1 MGEPLPKTLSEHLE
15 FKKRDFRSGVTEPRQ
30 NRAGG
35 SGGGEL
41 DVVII
46 PKSLGILIF
55 QRHFPPCGRGPPRLP
70 RYKTLRV
77 FPGVGSGRRGQLG
90 LGGWVSGENNP
101 DFLPR
106 DFPGRGL
113 EKREL
118 RHPIAP
124 KIPEYPRPF
133 PRDFCCPRGWWLLVH
148 PEGGKSGDD
157 NSQISVQGWK
167 GAWFEKYFG
176 KQSPKLGMRACSQLG
191 EMVEFCSWQEKRL
204 PRPRQSLVWGGGG
217 KSKIEEGAKINW
229 EVWGGK
235 EKESELGC
243 KKFQLGAWTQKKFQ
257 LEVWLQKNSG

>member
-1 MGEPLPKTLSEHLE
+1 MAK
-15 FKKRDFRSGVTEPRQ
+15 
-30 NRAGG
+30 
-35 SGGGEL
+35 
-41 DVVII
+41 II
-46 PKSLGILIF
+46 RIF
-55 QRHFPPCGRGPPRLP
+55 
-70 RYKTLRV
+70 
-77 FPGVGSGRRGQLG
+77 FPGIF
-90 LGGWVSGENNP
+90 P
-101 DFLPR
+101 D
-106 DFPGRGL
+106 GVL

-204 PRPRQSLVWGGGG
+204 PRPRQSLVWGGGKRAKLRKEQKLTG
-217 KSKIEEGAKINW
+217 KFWGVRKRNRNWAAKNSS
-229 EVWGGK
+229 WGLGRK
-235 EKESELGC
+235 KNSSWRFGC
-243 KKFQLGAWTQKKFQ
+243 KKTRVESSDAKIPDEGFG
-257 LEVWLQKNSG
+257 

>member
-1 MGEPLPKTLSEHLE
+1 MAK
-15 FKKRDFRSGVTEPRQ
+15 
-30 NRAGG
+30 
-35 SGGGEL
+35 
-41 DVVII
+41 II
-46 PKSLGILIF
+46 RIF
-55 QRHFPPCGRGPPRLP
+55 
-70 RYKTLRV
+70 
-77 FPGVGSGRRGQLG
+77 FPGIF
-90 LGGWVSGENNP
+90 P
-101 DFLPR
+101 D
-106 DFPGRGL
+106 GVL

-133 PRDFCCPRGWWLLVH
+133 PRDFCCPRGWWSLVH

-191 EMVEFCSWQEKRL
+191 EMVEFCSRREKRL
-204 PRPRQSLVWGGGG
+204 PRPRQSLVWGG
-217 KSKIEEGAKINW
+217 KSKIEEGAKINCGSFG
-229 EVWGGK
+229 GGK

-243 KKFQLGAWTQKKFQ
+243 KKFQLGAWMQKKFQ

>member
-106 DFPGRGL
+106 DFPGRGFR
-113 EKREL
+113 KAGAAASNRSQN
-118 RHPIAP
+118 PGISAP
-124 KIPEYPRPF
+124 LPAGFLLPKGVVVARSS
-133 PRDFCCPRGWWLLVH
+133 RGW
-148 PEGGKSGDD
+148 K
-157 NSQISVQGWK
+157 
-167 GAWFEKYFG
+167 
-176 KQSPKLGMRACSQLG
+176 
-191 EMVEFCSWQEKRL
+191 KR
-204 PRPRQSLVWGGGG
+204 
-217 KSKIEEGAKINW
+217 
-229 EVWGGK
+229 
-235 EKESELGC
+235 
-243 KKFQLGAWTQKKFQ
+243 
-257 LEVWLQKNSG
+257 